1 MANNVY
7 FNSRSKAL
15 EIKILDYDKLV
26 KLVKCSGLDDIIR
39 VLNDWNF
46 LQGQNIQNYSDLLKL
61 IDREEQDF
69 LEFLKRNS
77 PNEKISTYFLL
88 KYDYHNLEY
97 LYLKNRLN
105 VAEILPTYEGKMKI
119 DTLEQCVVY
128 KNYRDLSSTMQNCL
142 NAVDKLIAENKSS
155 GFLIDTTFKKA
166 LYQEM
171 VSYSKASKLL
181 AQYTTFLVNLKNI
194 ELALRFRDQKLFDL
208 IKLDGGSIEQKEYEK
223 LCNDDFD
230 KILRDFKHYPYFLPI
245 QIIISSL
252 QKNQT
257 LTRFE
262 FMLDCL
268 GQTFFDELKFQIN
281 ADIPYLRY
289 CFLKINELVNL
300 RIVFEGFI
308 SNRNKKKII
317 NELRR
322 TYEL

>member
-1 MANNVY
+1 MANNIY

-26 KLVKCSGLDDIIR
+26 RLIKCSGLDEIIR
-39 VLNDWNF
+39 ILDDWGF
-46 LQGQNIQNYSDLLKL
+46 LQGQNILNYSDLLKL
-61 IDREEQDF
+61 IDREEQEF
-69 LEFLKRNS
+69 LEFLKRS
-77 PNEKISTYFLL
+77 TPNEKISTYFLL
-88 KYDYHNLEY
+88 KYDYHNLES

-105 VAEILPTYEGKMKI
+105 VSDVLLTYEGKLKI
-119 DTLEQCVVY
+119 STLEQCVVY
-128 KNYRDLSSTMQNCL
+128 KNYRDLSPTMQSCL
-142 NAVDKLIAENKSS
+142 NAVDKLIAEDKHS

-171 VSYSKASKLL
+171 VEYSKVSKLL
-181 AQYTTFLVNLKNI
+181 AQYTTFFINLKNI
-194 ELALRFRDQKLFDL
+194 ELALRFRDEKLFNL
-208 IKLDGGSIEQKEYEK
+208 IKLDGGSIKDEDYKK
-223 LCNDDFD
+223 LCKNEFY
-230 KILRDFKHYPYFLPI
+230 KILTDFKHSPYFLPI
-245 QIIISSL
+245 QLIISSL

-268 GQTFFDELKFQIN
+268 GQTFFDELKFQTGG
-281 ADIPYLRY
+281 DIPYLRY

-308 SNRNKKKII
+308 SNRNKKKIT